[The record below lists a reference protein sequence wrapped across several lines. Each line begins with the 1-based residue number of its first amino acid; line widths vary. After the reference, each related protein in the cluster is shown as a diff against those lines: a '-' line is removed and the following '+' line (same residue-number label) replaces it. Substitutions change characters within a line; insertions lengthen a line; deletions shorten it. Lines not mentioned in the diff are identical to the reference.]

1 MQNNNPND
9 YLQEDEIDLKEIFKL
24 LINSKKLI
32 IVTTLIITLLGAIYA
47 FQKEPLPL
55 YKSTALIE
63 IGNYELDEYSQM
75 IIEPAEDLIKELT
88 TNFIHKQEANVLI
101 NYIEDTLIEINGK
114 SYDPVKSKNLVNQIK
129 KILLLHQ

>member
-32 IVTTLIITLLGAIYA
+32 IAITLVITTLGAIYT
-47 FQKEPLPL
+47 FQKAPE

-63 IGNYELDEYSQM
+63 IGGKNTLTNEKGL
-75 IIEPAEDLIKELT
+75 IEPGKDLIQDLKI
-88 TNFIHKQEANVLI
+88 NFIYKNSSLSNEKGLVDALVFR
-101 NYIEDTLIEINGK
+101 LIEKKLLQIEYI
-114 SYDPVKSKNLVNQIK
+114 SSSAEKNNN
-129 KILLLHQ
+129 LLKDN

>member
-32 IVTTLIITLLGAIYA
+32 IVTTLIITLLGAIYS
-47 FQKEPLPL
+47 FQKATE

-63 IGNYELDEYSQM
+63 IGSNYQYQDKQKKLF
-75 IIEPAEDLIKELT
+75 EPTKT
-88 TNFIHKQEANVLI
+88 LI
-101 NYIEDTLIEINGK
+101 NEIIQEFIPPIGERF
-114 SYDPVKSKNLVNQIK
+114 
-129 KILLLHQ
+129 HEFE